1 MDVDCKKK
9 DVAPPDLPRLI
20 QDVLAEL
27 GYDADAAAVAEQVR
41 RLDIG
46 LPVEDEFSVVC
57 AWLGKCQILHK
68 LDQHQV
74 PKASKQEF
82 QVPDLLAR
90 FSTQTSKTAVLIE
103 VKSKNDKLLSFKPDY
118 LKRLQNYAD
127 LVGMPLLVAWK
138 FHSVWML
145 FEVRHMKKAAKNFN
159 ITLNTALQEN
169 LLGILAGDVAYKIG
183 AGAGIHLRFR
193 KDKLLGI
200 EKTDEGYSEQWA
212 MTIDDVSF
220 TDLEGARRTDL
231 DGEVQSLFTA
241 WDLEDKEE
249 HTDSHIHMHFVASDE
264 GMQFAHTALVRL
276 LNWESPRD
284 DRPHWRGL
292 LRKEQVTA
300 NVVSFSAALDI
311 AFKQKVV
318 SHLFHFHPHAMPDF
332 LRRMEGSDSV

>member
-1 MDVDCKKK
+1 MEIEPKKK
-9 DVAPPDLPRLI
+9 AVTPPDLPRLI

-27 GYDADAAAVAEQVR
+27 GYDADAAAVAERVR

-57 AWLGKCQILHK
+57 AWLGKCQLLHK

-74 PKASKQEF
+74 PVASKQEF
-82 QVPDLLAR
+82 QVPDLLAK
-90 FSTQTSKTAVLIE
+90 FSTQTSKSPVLIE
-103 VKSKNDKLLSFKPDY
+103 VKSKNDKLLSFRPDY

-145 FEVRHMKKAAKNFN
+145 FEVQHMKKADKNFN
-159 ITLNTALQEN
+159 ITLNTAMREN
-169 LLGILAGDVAYKIG
+169 LLGVLAGDVAYKIG
-183 AGAGIHLRFR
+183 AGAGVHLRFR
-193 KDKLLGI
+193 KDKLVET
-200 EKTDEGYSEQWA
+200 EKTEDGYTEQWM

-220 TDLEGARRTDL
+220 TDREGNRRTDL

-241 WDLEDKEE
+241 WDLEEQEE
-249 HTDSHIHMHFVASDE
+249 HSDSHIQLRFVAGDE
-264 GMQFAHTALVRL
+264 GMQFAHTALVHL
-276 LNWESPRD
+276 LSWESPHA

-300 NVVSFSAALDI
+300 NVANFSAALDA
-311 AFKQKVV
+311 AFRQKVV
-318 SHLFHFHPHAMPDF
+318 SHIFYVQPHAMPDF
-332 LRRMEGSDSV
+332 LPPR